1 MADKKEPENTPNNE
15 DRNIAK
21 VDVDTPGLTP
31 EEELILFWDK
41 YKKPLIRIA
50 IILIL
55 GSIAW
60 YGKKAMDSSRLKSLQ
75 SEYQQAIQ
83 ADQNAQNKREEEGSF
98 DKQTDVESLENT
110 IAFAEKHPTHP
121 LSGHARLKA
130 GHAYYRVGNYQE
142 AGAHYDAAANA
153 LMKFPELAG
162 LAKLYQGISA
172 WRNGDKDKGEQIL
185 TEVARDQT
193 YLHTHRGE
201 AYYKLGIIALS
212 KKDLQAYESWETA
225 LENASLKQSQT
236 NWLEDLKEFRSQ
248 FPKAG
253 FDELGPIPPKEIP
266 PSPVPTSATGGSS
279 ATGSSS
285 PSGN

>member
-1 MADKKEPENTPNNE
+1 MADKKEPENTPSNE

-41 YKKPLIRIA
+41 FKKPLITVA
-50 IILIL
+50 IILIV

-60 YGKKAMDSSRLKSLQ
+60 YGKKAMDQSRLNSLQ
-75 SEYQQAIQ
+75 SEYQEAMET
-83 ADQNAQNKREEEGSF
+83 DQSAQNQREEAGNF

-110 IAFAEKHPTHP
+110 IAFAEKHPSHP

-142 AGAHYDAAANA
+142 AGAHYSAATKA
-153 LMKFPELAG
+153 LKDFPELAG
-162 LAKLYQGISA
+162 FAKLYQGISA
-172 WRNGDKDKGEQIL
+172 WRNGEKDKGEQIL
-185 TEVARDQT
+185 TDVARNQD

-212 KKDLQAYESWETA
+212 KKDLSVYQAWETA

-248 FPKAG
+248 FPKDG
-253 FDELGPIPPKEIP
+253 FDELGPIPPIEVP
-266 PSPVPTSATGGSS
+266 PAPVPVSATGGSS
-279 ATGSSS
+279 ATGSTS